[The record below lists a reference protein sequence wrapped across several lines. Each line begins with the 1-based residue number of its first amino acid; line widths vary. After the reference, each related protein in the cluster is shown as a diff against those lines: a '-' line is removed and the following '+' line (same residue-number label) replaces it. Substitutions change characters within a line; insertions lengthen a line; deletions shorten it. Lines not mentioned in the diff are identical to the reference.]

1 MRLEAVRAASF
12 FQTPDAAEVALDV
25 AASSRRIASSTYT
38 LDQTMKTLT
47 SLGRPATTA
56 AAPADA
62 PPAGLLP
69 DLSAAAMRRSLRD
82 QGVQVVTVGTIPE
95 QMLFDVKWF
104 VVEAGKPVRVVLTNT
119 DAMPHNLVI
128 GQPGSVSAIGT
139 EAATMTPPTD
149 PNARAY
155 VPTNPSVLQATKLV
169 QQGQLDQLNFTAPAK
184 PGEYAFLCTY
194 PGHWVRMYG
203 VMLVVP
209 SLDQFETKPTP
220 PNDPVSGS
228 RSNHRGNPRRS
239 EPDRDLNSATAPL
252 ELHAPT
258 AAGEIRRSEDPK
270 ERQGKTGTTSFGSS
284 NLRIFDVSRGLV
296 SA

>member
-1 MRLEAVRAASF
+1 
-12 FQTPDAAEVALDV
+12 
-25 AASSRRIASSTYT
+25 
-38 LDQTMKTLT
+38 
-47 SLGRPATTA
+47 
-56 AAPADA
+56 
-62 PPAGLLP
+62 
-69 DLSAAAMRRSLRD
+69 
-82 QGVQVVTVGTIPE
+82 
-95 QMLFDVKWF
+95 MLFDVKWF

-184 PGEYAFLCTY
+184 PGEYAFLCTF

-220 PNDPVSGS
+220 PNRSGV
-228 RSNHRGNPRRS
+228 REAVRFTDGRRG
-239 EPDRDLNSATAPL
+239 
-252 ELHAPT
+252 
-258 AAGEIRRSEDPK
+258 
-270 ERQGKTGTTSFGSS
+270 
-284 NLRIFDVSRGLV
+284 
-296 SA
+296 